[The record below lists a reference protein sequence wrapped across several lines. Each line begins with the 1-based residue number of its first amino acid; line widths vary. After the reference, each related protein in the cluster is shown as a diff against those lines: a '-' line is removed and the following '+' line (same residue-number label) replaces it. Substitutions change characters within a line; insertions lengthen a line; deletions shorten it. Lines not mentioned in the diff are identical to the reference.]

1 MRKAVYRIYVQPAFL
16 ICAAVL
22 ALAGSGMSFIIKG
35 FGVYLSKEPLP
46 LKKSLELLD
55 ENGLAPYE
63 VVSKDKIDN
72 EQILKGLGTEDYI
85 QWRLKDTD
93 VPANSPVRYCSLFI
107 TYYAL
112 PDQVPHVPE
121 ECYTGSGYQRLSSD
135 SVTLRINEGGVEKE
149 IPGRYL
155 IFAAT
160 DSARW
165 MGSTKF
171 PVLYFFK
178 VNEDYGNSREDARL
192 ALNKNIYGKH
202 SYFCKVEWK
211 FFNRRFGAL
220 IYPTKEEAI
229 KASQKLLGLILPV
242 LEREHWPVSNGRL

>member
-1 MRKAVYRIYVQPAFL
+1 MRKAVYRIYLQPAFL

-22 ALAGSGMSFIIKG
+22 AMAGGGMSFVIKS

-46 LKKSLELLD
+46 LRKSLDLLD

-63 VVSKDKIDN
+63 VLSKDKIDN
-72 EQILKGLGTEDYI
+72 EQVLKGLGTEDYI
-85 QWRLKDTD
+85 QWRLEDTD
-93 VPANSPVRYCSLFI
+93 APASSPVRYCLLFI

-112 PDQVPHVPE
+112 PDKVPHVPE

-135 SVTLRINEGGVEKE
+135 SVTLTINEDGIEKE
-149 IPGRYL
+149 IPARFL
-155 IFAAT
+155 VFAAT

-165 MGSTKF
+165 MSSAKF
-171 PVLYFFK
+171 PVLYFFRA
-178 VNEDYGNSREDARL
+178 NEDYGDSREYVRL
-192 ALNKNIYGKH
+192 ALNKNIYGEH

-229 KASQKLLGLILPV
+229 KASRKLLGVILPV
-242 LEREHWPVSNGRL
+242 LQREHWPAGTG

>member
-1 MRKAVYRIYVQPAFL
+1 MHRTIYRIYLQPAFL

-22 ALAGSGMSFIIKG
+22 AVAGSGMSFVIKS
-35 FGVYLSKEPLP
+35 FGIYLSKEPLP
-46 LKKSLELLD
+46 LRKSLDLLD

-72 EQILKGLGTEDYI
+72 EQILKELGTEDYI
-85 QWRLKDTD
+85 QWCLKDTE
-93 VPANSPVRYCSLFI
+93 VSANSSVRSCLLLI

-112 PDQVPHVPE
+112 PDKVPHVPE
-121 ECYTGSGYQRLSSD
+121 ECYTGSGYQKLSSD
-135 SVTLRINEGGVEKE
+135 GVTLRINEDGIEKE
-149 IPGRYL
+149 FPGRCL
-155 IFAAT
+155 IFAVT
-160 DSARW
+160 DSAPW
-165 MGSTKF
+165 ASSAKF

-178 VNEDYGNSREDARL
+178 VNEDYGNSREDVRL

-211 FFNRRFGAL
+211 FFNGRFGAL

-229 KASQKLLGLILPV
+229 KASRKLLGVILPV
-242 LEREHWPVSNGRL
+242 LEREYWPVSNG